1 MSLALEKNFTGQ
13 IYFIGSFYGQKF
25 YRSNLL
31 VHTFQLFMVLTFSTF
46 KLGSKLI
53 ISDL

>member
-13 IYFIGSFYGQKF
+13 IYFIGSFYGQK
-25 YRSNLL
+25 NLSIKFAG
-31 VHTFQLFMVLTFSTF
+31 TFLMVLTFLIFNLESN
-46 KLGSKLI
+46 LI